1 MDFIDGKIWVAGP
14 KEHLARRLRD
24 TIKKQAKSEITELA
38 ELKANLLGKKPG
50 RITIRDQ
57 RSRWGS
63 CSAKGNL
70 SFSWRLMLAPATI
83 LDYVVGHEVAHLV
96 EMNHSKAFWDVVD
109 RVVENPQAARR
120 WLKANGTDLHR
131 IG

>member
-1 MDFIDGKIWVAGP
+1 MIMRRTVLSIC
-14 KEHLARRLRD
+14 LALIGVLA
-24 TIKKQAKSEITELA
+24 TGAKAEITDLA
-38 ELKANLLGKKPG
+38 LSKAKQLDKKIG

-63 CSAKGNL
+63 CSSAGNL

-96 EMNHSKAFWDVVD
+96 EMNHSQEFWHVVD
-109 RVVENPQAARR
+109 LVVENPKKSRR
-120 WLKANGTDLHR
+120 WLKENGASLHR